1 MAKRSIIFIFSLL
14 IYSGITNACDSEK
27 NDCVEPNSWQISLAV
42 GAGVKLN
49 PLHDS
54 DNIPLVIL
62 PDIAWYGEAAYF
74 DNGELGYQWTLD
86 QQQSI
91 ESFVRINTERA
102 YFSFWHP
109 ANVLLVTSAD
119 VQASL
124 SPSYEK
130 FDSNPVS
137 YKDVNKRDWAVD
149 AGIRWQK
156 QYENTQW
163 QISVL
168 NDISNTYNGQQL
180 DLKYRINWQVS
191 QWNISTTFSALWK
204 SSKLLDYYYGL
215 NEQDNVEKSQLYS
228 APSGWFPSVAVL
240 ARRPISENWQWILRT
255 SYQHLPSAMSDSPLV
270 ERNYVA
276 SAFIGA
282 AYRF

>member
-1 MAKRSIIFIFSLL
+1 MLVCSHVAS
-14 IYSGITNACDSEK
+14 ACDSAK
-27 NDCVEPNSWQISLAV
+27 ADCIEPNSWQFSLAV

-62 PDIAWYGEAAYF
+62 PDIAWYGESAYF
-74 DNGELGYQWTLD
+74 DNGELGYQWTPANK
-86 QQQSI
+86 QSV
-91 ESFVRINTERA
+91 ETFVRFNSERA

-109 ANVLLVTSAD
+109 ANLLLISTSD
-119 VQASL
+119 IQASL
-124 SPSYEK
+124 TSPVEK
-130 FDSNPVS
+130 FDREAVS
-137 YKDVNKRDWAVD
+137 YKDVRKRDWAVD
-149 AGIRWQK
+149 AGIRWQHQNK
-156 QYENTQW
+156 SGLW
-163 QISVL
+163 QVSVL

-180 DLKYRINWQVS
+180 DLKYKHNWQVS
-191 QWNISTTFSALWK
+191 QWNFTTTLSALWK

-215 NEQDNVEKSQLYS
+215 NELDNVEKSQLYH
-228 APSGWFPSVAVL
+228 ANSGWFPGISIL
-240 ARRPISENWQWILRT
+240 ARHPISENWQWVLRA

-270 ERNYVA
+270 ERNSVA